1 VVFVTWNIFKMVC
14 WGGILTAGATIA
26 PDPYLNSTSVLFDIA
41 TVLGDTKNNDIRY
54 IDKLIFTIWLNID
67 YN

>member
-1 VVFVTWNIFKMVC
+1 MYYFTSQLNMIGDFMV
-14 WGGILTAGATIA
+14 
-26 PDPYLNSTSVLFDIA
+26 
-41 TVLGDTKNNDIRY
+41 VLGDTENNDIRY